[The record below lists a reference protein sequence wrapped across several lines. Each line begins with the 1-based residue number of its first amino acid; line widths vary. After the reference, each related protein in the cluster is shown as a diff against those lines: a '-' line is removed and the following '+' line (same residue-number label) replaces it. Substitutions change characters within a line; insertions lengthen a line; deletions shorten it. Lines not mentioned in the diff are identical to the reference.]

1 LPAKTPELA
10 SIPRFGYACQLC
22 FCATCKR
29 ALQLTRADARFRIRG
44 RSIVTTKRA
53 LVTAAL
59 VTALA
64 PVPSLYAATQG
75 TTLAGYAVTTWT
87 EKEGLPAGRI
97 RAIAQGFEGYLWLGL
112 ETGLVRFDGVR
123 FVPWAGAPLPPG
135 TVWSLLTSRDH
146 SLFVGLT
153 GPMPIARI
161 RDGQTTLYGAA
172 SGLPNTLV
180 VSLYEDR
187 GGAVWAATLAGLF
200 RFDGR
205 RWARVDLASSDTQSV
220 IGVYEDGGGRLWTA
234 TPAAVF
240 RRDTPGGPF
249 ELVRRMDV
257 ASNVYFSFSRDRD
270 GTMWMSDFHEGFR
283 RLAGERPAP
292 RSVGH
297 AGWGVQL
304 LHDRRGTMWVATQG
318 QGLWHVRTDAATG
331 RQTTDVATM
340 RDGLASDAV
349 QALVEDR
356 EGNLWLGTPGGLQ
369 RLSPQRVTPRRDLGV
384 ARVLEAMPDGTLW
397 LGTASGLTRFSGSE
411 ARAFTRADGLPGSV
425 VLALHKG
432 VNGDLWVA
440 TERGV
445 ATYTNGRFVPLRLPA
460 GANLPRIFAIATSGK
475 DVWLR
480 DFYYRLHR
488 WRDGRL
494 LPVDDIPDP
503 FRKNLLSM
511 HADRRGRLWMGG
523 AGGQLGLRQA
533 DGAFTSRQLPIGGI
547 VRLHTDMDGTLW
559 AGGDEGMSRIAG
571 SEVVTLTRAQGFPG
585 SVKSIVED
593 RRGDLWIGVG
603 SGIVRV
609 EKSQFMRAALDPATR
624 LRYRFFNAADGVA
637 GIPIAE
643 GTCTG
648 VRAADGRMWFV
659 TSGGVTVVDPDRV
672 GPPPVMP
679 PVRIESVTADAQKF
693 DPQSGLLGPSR
704 TSHLHITFT
713 ALTLTDPTRIRFRH
727 RLDGFDHDWIDPGA
741 SREAVYTNLPPR
753 QYRFVVEATNGDGEW
768 TPGATWN
775 FGIEPMF
782 YQTRWFYLAVAA
794 ALVLFVAVLW
804 RLRVQRVRRQFAL
817 VLAERI
823 RMSRAIH
830 DTLLQGLAGLA
841 LQVDDL
847 SHTLEGTEPER
858 ARGRVLKI
866 RKQVEEYM
874 REARQSIWD
883 LRSPRLASSDLPRAL
898 KEAGERAIDG
908 KPVQFDFVVKGTPHR
923 CPPVIEEQLLHI
935 GQEAMNNAVQ
945 HGGAS
950 RVGVEI
956 AYDDDHTRLRVSDD
970 GCGFDTTG
978 ATDFQG
984 HYGLIS
990 MRERAE
996 QVKGR
1001 VVIESAPGHGTRVE
1015 AVVPTS

>member
-1 LPAKTPELA
+1 MT
-10 SIPRFGYACQLC
+10 
-22 FCATCKR
+22 TTR
-29 ALQLTRADARFRIRG
+29 ALAI
-44 RSIVTTKRA
+44 
-53 LVTAAL
+53 AAL
-59 VTALA
+59 VCALA
-64 PVPSLYAATQG
+64 PVSPLGAETQG
-75 TTLAGYAVTTWT
+75 ATLADYAVTTWT
-87 EKEGLPAGRI
+87 EKEGLPAGRV
-97 RAIAQGFEGYLWLGL
+97 RAIAQGFDGYLWLGL

-123 FVPWAGAPLPPG
+123 FVPWAGAPLPSG
-135 TVWSLLTSRDH
+135 TVWSLLSARDH

-153 GPMPIARI
+153 GTTPVARI
-161 RDGQTTLYGAA
+161 RDGQMTLYGAA

-200 RFDGR
+200 RFDGQ
-205 RWARVDLASSDTQSV
+205 RWSRVDLGRSDTESV
-220 IGVYEDGGGRLWTA
+220 VGVYEDGRGRLWTA

-240 RRDTPGGPF
+240 RRDAPDSPF
-249 ELVRRMDV
+249 ELVRSMEV
-257 ASNVYFSFSRDRD
+257 ASNVYFSFSRDRA
-270 GTMWMSDFHEGFR
+270 GTMWTSDFHEGFR
-283 RLAGERPAP
+283 HLAGDRPPP
-292 RSVGH
+292 RSTRR

-304 LHDRRGTMWVATQG
+304 LHDRRDTMWVATQG
-318 QGLWHVRTDAATG
+318 QGLWRVRTDPATAA
-331 RQTTDVATM
+331 QTTDIATM
-340 RDGLASDAV
+340 SDGLASDAV
-349 QALVEDR
+349 QALLEDR

-369 RLSPQRVTPRRDLGV
+369 RLSPHRVTPRRDLGV
-384 ARVLEAMPDGTLW
+384 VRVLEAMPDGTLW

-411 ARAFTRADGLPGSV
+411 RRTFTRADGLPGSV

-432 VNGDLWVA
+432 INGELWVA

-445 ATYTNGRFVPLRLPA
+445 ATYANGRFSPLRLPPD
-460 GANLPRIFAIATSGK
+460 ANLPRIFAIATTAE

-480 DFYYRLHR
+480 DFYFRLHR

-494 LPVDDIPDP
+494 LPLDDIPDH
-503 FRKNLLSM
+503 FRKNLLSL
-511 HADRRGRLWMGG
+511 HADPHGRLWMGA
-523 AGGQLGLRQA
+523 AGGQLGVRERNGSFSA
-533 DGAFTSRQLPIGGI
+533 RQLPIGGI
-547 VRLHTDMDGTLW
+547 VRLHYDKDGTLW
-559 AGGDEGMSRIAG
+559 AGGEEGMSRITG
-571 SEVVTLTRAQGFPG
+571 GEVLSLTRAHGFPG

-593 RRGDLWIGVG
+593 RRGDLWVGVG
-603 SGIVRV
+603 SGIIRL
-609 EKSQFMRAALDPATR
+609 EKSQFVRTALAPVPR

-659 TSGGVTVVDPDRV
+659 TSGGVTVVDPDRI

-679 PVRIESVTADAQKF
+679 PVRVESVTADAQKF
-693 DPQSGLLGPSR
+693 DPQSGLFGPSR

-713 ALTLTDPTRIRFRH
+713 ALTLTDPTRIRFRY

-741 SREAVYTNLPPR
+741 SREALYTNLPPR

-782 YQTRWFYLAVAA
+782 YQTKWFYLAVAA
-794 ALVLFVAVLW
+794 TLALFVAALW

-847 SHTLEGTEPER
+847 SHTFDGTEPAL
-858 ARGRVLKI
+858 ARSRVLKI
-866 RKQVEEYM
+866 RKQVEEYI

-883 LRSPRLASSDLPRAL
+883 LRSPRLVGSDLPRAL

-923 CPPVIEEQLLHI
+923 CPPVVEEQLLHI

-945 HGGAS
+945 HGGAT

-956 AYDDDHTRLRVSDD
+956 AYDDEHTRLQVSDD
-970 GCGFDTTG
+970 GCGFDPRQT
-978 ATDFQG
+978 ADFDG

-1001 VVIESAPGHGTRVE
+1001 IVIESTPGHGTRVE
-1015 AVVPTS
+1015 AVVPTA

>member
-1 LPAKTPELA
+1 M
-10 SIPRFGYACQLC
+10 I
-22 FCATCKR
+22 
-29 ALQLTRADARFRIRG
+29 
-44 RSIVTTKRA
+44 
-53 LVTAAL
+53 AAL
-59 VTALA
+59 ATSALA

-75 TTLAGYAVTTWT
+75 ATLAGYAVTTWT

-123 FVPWAGAPLPPG
+123 FVPWTDGPLPAG
-135 TVWSLLTSRDH
+135 TVWSLLSARDH
-146 SLFVGLT
+146 SLFVGT
-153 GPMPIARI
+153 AGATPVVRI

-205 RWARVDLASSDTQSV
+205 QWTRVDLVTSDTESV
-220 IGVYEDGGGRLWTA
+220 IGVYEDGGGRLWAA

-240 RRDTPGGPF
+240 RRDTPGDPF
-249 ELVRRMDV
+249 ALVRRMDV

-270 GTMWMSDFHEGFR
+270 GTMWTSDFHEGFR
-283 RLAGERPAP
+283 HLAGDRPAP
-292 RSVGH
+292 RSVRH
-297 AGWGVQL
+297 DGWGVQL
-304 LHDRRGTMWVATQG
+304 LHDRRDTMWVATQG
-318 QGLWHVRTDAATG
+318 QGLWRVRIDPATG

-356 EGNLWLGTPGGLQ
+356 EGNIWLGTPGGLQ

-384 ARVLEAMPDGTLW
+384 ARVLEAMPDGSLW
-397 LGTASGLTRFSGSE
+397 LGASSGLTRFAGSE
-411 ARAFTRADGLPGSV
+411 ARTFTRADGLPGTV

-445 ATYTNGRFVPLRLPA
+445 ATYRDGRFVPLRLPA
-460 GANLPRIFAIATSGK
+460 DANLPRIFAIATSGE

-480 DFYYRLHR
+480 DFYFRLHR

-494 LPVDDIPDP
+494 LPIDDIPEN
-503 FRKNLLSM
+503 FRKNLLAV
-511 HADRRGRLWMGG
+511 HADRRGRLWLG
-523 AGGQLGLRQA
+523 AGGGQLGVRNT
-533 DGAFTSRQLPIGGI
+533 DGTFSARQLPIGGI
-547 VRLHTDMDGTLW
+547 VRLYSDQDGTLW
-559 AGGDEGMSRIAG
+559 AGGEDGMSRIAG
-571 SEVVTLTRAQGFPG
+571 GEVVSLTRAQGFPG

-603 SGIVRV
+603 TGIVRV
-609 EKSQFMRAALDPATR
+609 EKSQFMRASLDATTR

-659 TSGGVTVVDPDRV
+659 TSGGVTVVDPDRI
-672 GPPPVMP
+672 GAPPVMP

-693 DPQSGLLGPSR
+693 DPQSGLFGPSR

-713 ALTLTDPTRIRFRH
+713 ALTLTDPTRIRFRY

-753 QYRFVVEATNGDGEW
+753 QYRFVVEATNGDGAW
-768 TPGATWN
+768 TPGATLE
-775 FGIEPMF
+775 FRHRADVLPDQVVLPGGG
-782 YQTRWFYLAVAA
+782 RHAGALRGRVVAA
-794 ALVLFVAVLW
+794 ARPARAPAVCPGARRAHPHEPGDPRHAAAGAGRPGAAGGRPVAHL
-804 RLRVQRVRRQFAL
+804 
-817 VLAERI
+817 
-823 RMSRAIH
+823 
-830 DTLLQGLAGLA
+830 D
-841 LQVDDL
+841 
-847 SHTLEGTEPER
+847 GTEPAR

-866 RKQVEEYM
+866 RKQVEEYI

-883 LRSPRLASSDLPRAL
+883 LRSPRLVASDLPRAL
-898 KEAGERAIDG
+898 REAGERAIDG

-945 HGGAS
+945 HGGAT

-956 AYDDDHTRLRVSDD
+956 DYDDDHTRLRVSDD
-970 GCGFDTTG
+970 GCGFDT
-978 ATDFQG
+978 AVAADFAG

-1015 AVVPTS
+1015 AVVPIT

>member
-1 LPAKTPELA
+1 M
-10 SIPRFGYACQLC
+10 
-22 FCATCKR
+22 
-29 ALQLTRADARFRIRG
+29 
-44 RSIVTTKRA
+44 TTIRA
-53 LVTAAL
+53 LVIAAL
-59 VTALA
+59 ATTLA
-64 PVPSLYAATQG
+64 PVSLLHAATQG

-123 FVPWAGAPLPPG
+123 FVPWAGAPLPEG
-135 TVWSLLTSRDH
+135 AVWSLLSSRDH

-153 GPMPIARI
+153 GSTPVVRI
-161 RDGQTTLYGAA
+161 RDGQATLYGAA

-187 GGAVWAATLAGLF
+187 SGGVWAGTLAGLY

-205 RWARVDLASSDTQSV
+205 RWNRVHLGAPDTESV
-220 IGVYEDGGGRLWTA
+220 IGVHEDGDGRLWAA

-240 RRDTPGGPF
+240 RRDAPDRPF
-249 ELVRRMDV
+249 ELVRRTDV
-257 ASNVYFSFSRDRD
+257 ASNVYFSFSRDRA
-270 GTMWMSDFHEGFR
+270 GTLWTSDFHEGFR
-283 RLAGERPAP
+283 HLTGKRPAP
-292 RSVGH
+292 RSVRH
-297 AGWGVQL
+297 DGWGVQL
-304 LHDRRGTMWVATQG
+304 LHDRGDTMWVATQG
-318 QGLWHVRTDAATG
+318 QGLWRVRSDPETG

-349 QALVEDR
+349 QALLEDR

-384 ARVLEAMPDGTLW
+384 ARVLEAMPDGSLW
-397 LGTASGLTRFSGSE
+397 LGTASGLTRFSGAE
-411 ARAFTRADGLPGSV
+411 TRTFTRADGLPGSV
-425 VLALHKG
+425 VLALHRG
-432 VNGDLWVA
+432 VGGELWVS

-445 ATYTNGRFVPLRLPA
+445 ASYTNGRFVPLRLPA
-460 GANLPRIFAIATSGK
+460 EANLPRIFGIATSGD

-480 DFYYRLHR
+480 DFYFRLHR

-494 LPVDDIPDP
+494 LPIGDIPEE
-503 FRKNLLSM
+503 FRKNLLAV
-511 HADRRGRLWMGG
+511 HADRRGRLWLGG
-523 AGGQLGLRQA
+523 AAGQLGLRQA
-533 DGAFTSRQLPIGGI
+533 DGRFSSRQLPIGGI
-547 VRLHTDMDGTLW
+547 VRLYTDKDETLW
-559 AGGDEGMSRIAG
+559 AGGEDGMSRIAG
-571 SEVVTLTRAQGFPG
+571 SEVVSLTRAQGFPG

-603 SGIVRV
+603 SGIVRI
-609 EKSQFMRAALDPATR
+609 EKSQFMRASLDPATR
-624 LRYRFFNAADGVA
+624 LRYRFLNAADGVA

-659 TSGGVTVVDPDRV
+659 TSGGVTVVDADRI
-672 GPPPVMP
+672 GAPPVMP
-679 PVRIESVTADAQKF
+679 PVRVESVTADAQKF
-693 DPQSGLLGPSR
+693 DPQSGLFGPSR

-713 ALTLTDPTRIRFRH
+713 ALTLTDPTRIRFRY

-782 YQTRWFYLAVAA
+782 YQTRWFYVAVAA
-794 ALVLFVAVLW
+794 TLALFVAALW

-847 SHTLEGTEPER
+847 SHSLDGAEPAR
-858 ARGRVLKI
+858 ARSRVLKI

-883 LRSPRLASSDLPRAL
+883 LRSPRLAASDLPRAL

-908 KPVQFDFVVKGTPHR
+908 KPVQFDVVVKGTPHR

-945 HGGAS
+945 HGGAT

-956 AYDDDHTRLRVSDD
+956 DYDDDHTRLRVSDD
-970 GCGFDTTG
+970 GCGFDT
-978 ATDFQG
+978 ATAAGFAG